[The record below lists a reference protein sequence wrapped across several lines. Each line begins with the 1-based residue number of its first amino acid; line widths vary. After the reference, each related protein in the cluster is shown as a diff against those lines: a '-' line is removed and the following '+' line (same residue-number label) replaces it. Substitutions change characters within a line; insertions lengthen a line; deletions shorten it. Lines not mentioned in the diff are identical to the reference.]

1 MISNFEQSLNLVLKS
16 EGGFQSDP
24 RDSGNRLADGRLG
37 CTNLGVTQAA
47 YEYYLK
53 RRVTWDEMK
62 ALNRETVKP
71 FYKDGYWDP
80 CMCSYLPIG
89 VDYLVFDIAVNAGDN
104 RAERLLQETVGAVI
118 DGQIGEKTL
127 AAVATFD
134 PKALIIKF
142 SQVKAEWYKSLH
154 NATYE
159 QGWLNRVA
167 EVQAN
172 ALAML

>member
-1 MISNFEQSLNLVLKS
+1 MISNFEQSLNLVLRS
-16 EGGFQSDP
+16 EGGFQSDT
-24 RDSGNRLADGRLG
+24 RDSGNRLPDGRWG

-53 RRVTWDEMK
+53 RRVTMDEMK

-89 VDYLVFDIAVNAGDN
+89 VDYLVFDISVNAGDD
-104 RAERLLQETVGAVI
+104 RAERLLQETVGSVV
-118 DGQIGEKTL
+118 DGEIGPKTL
-127 AAVATFD
+127 AAVSAFD